1 MINDMSPG
9 ADELANAYGK
19 MFSVTSIKIPASQK
33 KSTPGAMRLR
43 CNAAPD
49 ITPERSQARVNA
61 ERGAYIPAWRD
72 TLIPNK
78 EAYYMDV
85 TTDAITYLKLEAT
98 RLTEQ
103 YLLMQ
108 TVAEQAQENLQIA
121 LERLKAAEDDN
132 RTLRAKLQQY
142 EEPSAP

>member
-1 MINDMSPG
+1 MD
-9 ADELANAYGK
+9 
-19 MFSVTSIKIPASQK
+19 
-33 KSTPGAMRLR
+33 
-43 CNAAPD
+43 AA
-49 ITPERSQARVNA
+49 
-61 ERGAYIPAWRD
+61 
-72 TLIPNK
+72 
-78 EAYYMDV
+78 
-85 TTDAITYLKLEAT
+85 TDAITYLKLEAN

-142 EEPSAP
+142 EGQ